1 MKAEQDQVSPP
12 AAPNKVLILRTCK
25 ADMTSHGGFRWP
37 EAGRCEA
44 PDWKPAAECGNG
56 LHGWLWGSGDWD
68 LKCKDADAR
77 WLVVEVE
84 AASIVDLGGK
94 VKFPAGDVL
103 SVSADWQT
111 AMGFIRGYAAYQALA
126 VGNTATRDSG
136 HAAATGD
143 SGHAAATGKYGH
155 AAATGKY
162 GWAAAGYR
170 GTAEAGDNGVV
181 SILWWDDT
189 AERPRLA
196 VGYVG
201 EDGIKAGVAYR
212 VEIGKLVKAESQEVQ
227 S

>member
-44 PDWKPAAECGNG
+44 PDWKPAAERGNG

-126 VGNTATRDSG
+126 VGNTAT
-136 HAAATGD
+136 GD
-143 SGHAAATGKYGH
+143 SGH